1 MSEIMEDPDDETW
14 VDLTEDE
21 DEIEI
26 EEEDNS
32 SDDDDDDDSSNED
45 ELEEVSDRVK
55 SRIEAMRQEALRE
68 RQAREALA
76 KNAKD
81 VEGLADRLRKENEHL
96 KKAYSEGEKV
106 YIEQARNRVD
116 AAIAAA
122 KKDYKAAFETGD
134 SDAVAEIQVAI
145 ADLMTQR
152 NEIERYQPSRFDA
165 PPQIPRAP
173 QPQPQRPVDHRAQ
186 EWAQKNT
193 WYGRDEAMSAVAMAT
208 HRKLV
213 NEGVHPVQHAD
224 RYYKEI
230 DSEIRKRFPE
240 KFGDRK
246 PRSSAGV
253 APVRQITGD
262 RKQTRVKLTE
272 SQVTLARRLGL
283 TPQQY
288 ASQLIKEARDE

>member
-32 SDDDDDDDSSNED
+32 SDDDDDDDSSNDD

-152 NEIERYQPSRFDA
+152 NEIARVRHTKGDAAYEPLQVVHPSQVAPEARAHLVAVLELCYGREPRFDLLNVE
-165 PPQIPRAP
+165 
-173 QPQPQRPVDHRAQ
+173 QRIQDPLAQ
-186 EWAQKNT
+186 LAACH
-193 WYGRDEAMSAVAMAT
+193 GGDRM
-208 HRKLV
+208 
-213 NEGVHPVQHAD
+213 VQH
-224 RYYKEI
+224 
-230 DSEIRKRFPE
+230 
-240 KFGDRK
+240 
-246 PRSSAGV
+246 
-253 APVRQITGD
+253 RQQRTTGGTIVD
-262 RKQTRVKLTE
+262 VLHQF
-272 SQVTLARRLGL
+272 QVPLARAVQDQIGL
-283 TPQQY
+283 HEERPD
-288 ASQLIKEARDE
+288 APDVGKRGLLRFFDIPERSACR